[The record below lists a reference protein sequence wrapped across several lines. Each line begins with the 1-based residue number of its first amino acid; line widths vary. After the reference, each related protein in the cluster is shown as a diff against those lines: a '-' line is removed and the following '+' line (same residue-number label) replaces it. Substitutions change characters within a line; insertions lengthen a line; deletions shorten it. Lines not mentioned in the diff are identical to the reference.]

1 MTNFAIRVY
10 TGLLPE
16 GIDITKNVKIVRD
29 NLSFELRKS
38 YAQMMS
44 LELVEGKYRVNAVEF
59 ANAFNL
65 RAHGTT
71 TISRQTAL
79 KWIKGKG
86 IPEPGHLYVLREW
99 LTVDL
104 NQIFGG

>member
-10 TGLLPE
+10 TDLLPE
-16 GIDITKNVKIVRD
+16 DIDITKNVKIVRD

-38 YAQMMS
+38 YAQVMS
-44 LELVEGKYRVNAVEF
+44 LKLVEGKYRVNAVEF

-79 KWIKGKG
+79 KWINGKG

-99 LTVDL
+99 LKVDL